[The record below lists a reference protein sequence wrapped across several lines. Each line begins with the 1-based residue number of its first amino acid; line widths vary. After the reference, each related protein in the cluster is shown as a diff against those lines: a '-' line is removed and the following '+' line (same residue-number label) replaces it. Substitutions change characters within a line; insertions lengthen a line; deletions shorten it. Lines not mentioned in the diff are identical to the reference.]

1 MLFTD
6 CIGQETIKTKLVES
20 ARLGRIPH
28 AQLFSGPEGSGTLPL
43 AIAYAQYLACVGSKT
58 NDACGTC
65 SSCQKFNKLAHPDL
79 HFSFP
84 VNTSKKISKDPISD
98 DYLSEWR
105 EFVLDNPYFR
115 ANSWYQYI
123 GLENKQGLISKKEG
137 DAIMR
142 KLSLKS
148 FESDYKF
155 MIIWLP
161 EKMHN
166 TAANHLLKLV
176 EEPPEKTIFLMVAE
190 EPNQVMLTISSRTQ
204 PVQLKRIEKEA
215 MVEVLINRHG
225 LPPAEA
231 NSIER
236 LSKGSYITAQELI
249 QTTEET
255 AFNHT
260 MFTQVMRLCWQR
272 KYVELDVW
280 TNEMADIGRERLKSF
295 FEYAL
300 RFSRENFIS
309 NLHRPELVYMNAEE
323 SSFSEKFHPFING
336 RNIVALYKE
345 FGEAAADIER
355 NGYAK
360 LVLFTMCLKIVK
372 LIRK

>member
-1 MLFTD
+1 MLYEVIT
-6 CIGQETIKTKLVES
+6 
-20 ARLGRIPH
+20 
-28 AQLFSGPEGSGTLPL
+28 
-43 AIAYAQYLACVGSKT
+43 QYLACVGSKT

-280 TNEMADIGRERLKSF
+280 TNEMADIGRE
-295 FEYAL
+295 
-300 RFSRENFIS
+300 
-309 NLHRPELVYMNAEE
+309 P
-323 SSFSEKFHPFING
+323 
-336 RNIVALYKE
+336 
-345 FGEAAADIER
+345 
-355 NGYAK
+355 
-360 LVLFTMCLKIVK
+360 
-372 LIRK
+372 